1 MEWHKKRLMLS
12 SKAPAALLLRWRRP
26 RLVCA
31 LGGLTDHNFG
41 LRLLVRGLSPVR
53 RRLFLRAAGL
63 VKPCVGTFRTALH
76 GALQRVLY
84 NLFSSGIAKGI
95 EFFHGVPPIIESR
108 LFQAPSVSRPA
119 PIGLLSVLTA
129 HPAALVL
136 GMTVPA

>member
-1 MEWHKKRLMLS
+1 MLS

-63 VKPCVGTFRTALH
+63 VKPCVGTFRTVLH

-108 LFQAPSVSRPA
+108 LFQAPSVQKA
-119 PIGLLSVLTA
+119 HIGQRHKQTQKGRQM
-129 HPAALVL
+129 PAAAQK
-136 GMTVPA
+136 TPCWR

>member
-1 MEWHKKRLMLS
+1 MLS

-95 EFFHGVPPIIESR
+95 EFFMVFLPSLNHGYSKP
-108 LFQAPSVSRPA
+108 
-119 PIGLLSVLTA
+119 
-129 HPAALVL
+129 HPCKKH
-136 GMTVPA
+136 T